1 MEEVDPVQ
9 VTRLAR
15 EIRIPRLRF
24 SAAYDEFAT
33 SFDTKLFIHI
43 AEEANRK
50 DPKPPGPDKDQRDF
64 TTALRV
70 ANSAGWLVRFV
81 FDKFADLAAGARPRL
96 QAELQ
101 SIVIRSQRFVDASIV
116 EAGTI
121 AASLR
126 TCQIVHMDAPDA
138 VEGLGSGF
146 LIGPHLVL
154 TNYHVIRDLLAPEG
168 PRPAARFDYHQGAS
182 RLAGPEVIGC
192 VRDWL
197 RASDHAPD
205 DTTAATVDELRDRLD
220 YAVLELDG
228 LPGYARGWYKLAE
241 AKPPLAEGALLEV
254 WQFPS
259 RQPMKVLPGNRV
271 PAPADL
277 GYEAL
282 PPADLPPRIHYLLNT
297 MPGSSGGLVLDVAT
311 KEPVAI
317 HDAGYDS
324 HDLALPNRGI
334 PLSLIAAH
342 AASRVTQALLDV
354 PPNVGWQRGQSQPII
369 GRSQLQRLIFRALR
383 GDVRIIAVVTPPGE
397 DGRRIGRIG
406 RTFTR
411 TILEACLPA
420 ADHALIELGAD
431 RIDPDP
437 FLTAQRLVQTIDPL
451 LVASLP
457 QPSGQTTLDADVG
470 VLVEA
475 TVRVMVGALPDK
487 TLWLMIDDIDAH
499 PIGTQ
504 WGSASFLIALYRR
517 AALEPR
523 LRIVLVGLP
532 RELEGLPDLKDSGV
546 LLLERLEAPPG
557 ESDLSF
563 WVQAHLG
570 EGSWPAEFGP
580 RLGKLIRSVANE
592 RTAQETS
599 RVTEEIGR
607 LLARHAR
614 QAFRGDSDSG

>member
-1 MEEVDPVQ
+1 
-9 VTRLAR
+9 
-15 EIRIPRLRF
+15 
-24 SAAYDEFAT
+24 
-33 SFDTKLFIHI
+33 
-43 AEEANRK
+43 
-50 DPKPPGPDKDQRDF
+50 
-64 TTALRV
+64 
-70 ANSAGWLVRFV
+70 
-81 FDKFADLAAGARPRL
+81 
-96 QAELQ
+96 
-101 SIVIRSQRFVDASIV
+101 
-116 EAGTI
+116 
-121 AASLR
+121 
-126 TCQIVHMDAPDA
+126 
-138 VEGLGSGF
+138 
-146 LIGPHLVL
+146 
-154 TNYHVIRDLLAPEG
+154 
-168 PRPAARFDYHQGAS
+168 
-182 RLAGPEVIGC
+182 
-192 VRDWL
+192 
-197 RASDHAPD
+197 
-205 DTTAATVDELRDRLD
+205 
-220 YAVLELDG
+220 
-228 LPGYARGWYKLAE
+228 
-241 AKPPLAEGALLEV
+241 
-254 WQFPS
+254 
-259 RQPMKVLPGNRV
+259 MKVLPGNRV

-369 GRSQLQRLIFRALR
+369 GRSQLQRQIFRALR

-397 DGRRIGRIG
+397 DGRRIGGSAGPSPGPSSRPASPP
-406 RTFTR
+406 RTTR
-411 TILEACLPA
+411 SSSCG
-420 ADHALIELGAD
+420 ADH
-431 RIDPDP
+431 IDPDP

-475 TVRVMVGALPDK
+475 TVRAMVGALPDK

-532 RELEGLPDLKDSGV
+532 RELEGLADLKDSGV

-557 ESDLSF
+557 EADLSF

-592 RTAQETS
+592 RT
-599 RVTEEIGR
+599 GR
-607 LLARHAR
+607 RR
-614 QAFRGDSDSG
+614 RG